1 LTREPRAVP
10 TLHPLA
16 RLALTRGDKSSPA
29 LRRSRDKRRAA
40 LVAVAVGG
48 YCAILLHAALV
59 IASER
64 SLYVR
69 DPVYSDKERKL
80 ARLEQSLPPGSSI
93 VVFVGTSRTGNGFDA
108 GRAQAVLSAAVGRP
122 AGAFNFGTP
131 ASGPLTHLLHVKRIL
146 ADGHRPALLLLELHA
161 PVFAELP
168 DGPLEG
174 RFADGTVFGWEEL
187 DLLDTYGCDSSKL
200 RAKREEVVAKPW
212 YALRFQLV
220 GRLAP
225 TSLPYYLRHD
235 WSRGP
240 DPNGWNAM
248 LVEDPSAEE
257 RAVGL
262 RRAEREYAHILRS
275 FKLGDGPIRALRDTL
290 ALARERGI
298 PVMLVRM
305 PEGASFRALY
315 PAAVAAQID
324 EFLRDLAT
332 EFRCRVADCRLWMAD
347 DAFVDGHHLLRTPAG
362 AFSERLASEIL
373 VPALRENA
381 GGPP

>member
-1 LTREPRAVP
+1 M
-10 TLHPLA
+10 
-16 RLALTRGDKSSPA
+16 GGKSSPISC
-29 LRRSRDKRRAA
+29 RSRDKRRIA
-40 LVAVAVGG
+40 LVALAVGS
-48 YCAILLHAALV
+48 YCALLLHAALV
-59 IASER
+59 IASEY
-64 SLYVR
+64 SHYLR

-80 ARLEQSLPPGSSI
+80 SRLEQSLPPGSPI

-108 GRAQAVLSAAVGRP
+108 GRAQAVLSEALGRP

-131 ASGPLTHLLHVKRIL
+131 ASGPLTHLLHIKRLL
-146 ADGHRPALLLLELHA
+146 ADGHRPALFVLEFHA

-187 DLLDTYGCDSSKL
+187 DLLDAYGCDTRKL
-200 RAKREEVVAKPW
+200 RAKREAVLVKPW

-262 RRAEREYAHILRS
+262 RRAEREYAQILRGL
-275 FKLGDGPIRALRDTL
+275 KIGDGPSRAIRNTL
-290 ALARERGI
+290 ALAREHGI

-305 PEGASFRALY
+305 PEGASFRSLY
-315 PAAVAAQID
+315 PSAVAARID
-324 EFLRDLAT
+324 QFVQHLAAEFG
-332 EFRCRVADCRLWMAD
+332 CRVADCRLWMPD
-347 DAFVDGHHLLRTPAG
+347 DAFVDGHHLLRAPAG
-362 AFSERLASEIL
+362 AFSERLAIESL

-381 GGPP
+381 GGTP